1 MATTETANSKK
12 SQPAEV
18 CQTVAPQEESSDA
31 VESLP
36 SADEPQLVQ
45 EEAPKMDSEAPK
57 KKKKGKK
64 MLSYKSMMAGM
75 MTAPNS
81 ATKDE
86 KEKEAL
92 KKVTGG
98 GAFSKIDKI

>member
-1 MATTETANSKK
+1 
-12 SQPAEV
+12 
-18 CQTVAPQEESSDA
+18 
-31 VESLP
+31 
-36 SADEPQLVQ
+36 
-45 EEAPKMDSEAPK
+45 MDSEAPK

-64 MLSYKSMMAGM
+64 KLSYKSMMAGM
-75 MTAPNS
+75 MTAPKD

-86 KEKEAL
+86 KEIEAL